1 MHTLTR
7 HKIQVVQNTLPAVAL
22 EQDGREA
29 LHAMMHPKLLVES
42 EGVAMDMIAVVI
54 HMLEMV
60 YLTLGVAVAVQWD
73 FQAQVA
79 LA

>member
-29 LHAMMHPKLLVES
+29 LHAMMHPKLLVE
-42 EGVAMDMIAVVI
+42 
-54 HMLEMV
+54 
-60 YLTLGVAVAVQWD
+60 
-73 FQAQVA
+73 
-79 LA
+79 